1 MSLKPKKHSDKK
13 KIQEKMQHEGQ
24 KDYCRIFKREE

>member
-13 KIQEKMQHEGQ
+13 KIQEKMQQ
-24 KDYCRIFKREE
+24 KIIYFLVIL